1 MHTCIE
7 YLHISSMHSD
17 GWWLSLLLYFF
28 TTSSCSDCFPTC
40 NRQLKPPTTKTSPS
54 SSSSLYL
61 EPRGRS
67 LPDRL
72 ATWSLLPNI
81 GTGKVRVWQ
90 QQQKSTP
97 KKHQNLRHRIH
108 GTNDIF
114 SYVILCLHLPYGGGT
129 QILHLWNVYLHLVD
143 FYGKS
148 LGFQAHLVDFYG
160 VHVGKYTVRPMDPL
174 GKASIVGKAHCWHH
188 ISP

>member
-1 MHTCIE
+1 M
-7 YLHISSMHSD
+7 
-17 GWWLSLLLYFF
+17 
-28 TTSSCSDCFPTC
+28 
-40 NRQLKPPTTKTSPS
+40 
-54 SSSSLYL
+54 
-61 EPRGRS
+61 GRTIY
-67 LPDRL
+67 L
-72 ATWSLLPNI
+72 ATL
-81 GTGKVRVWQ
+81 
-90 QQQKSTP
+90 
-97 KKHQNLRHRIH
+97 
-108 GTNDIF
+108 
-114 SYVILCLHLPYGGGT
+114 SYAYIYHMGGGGT